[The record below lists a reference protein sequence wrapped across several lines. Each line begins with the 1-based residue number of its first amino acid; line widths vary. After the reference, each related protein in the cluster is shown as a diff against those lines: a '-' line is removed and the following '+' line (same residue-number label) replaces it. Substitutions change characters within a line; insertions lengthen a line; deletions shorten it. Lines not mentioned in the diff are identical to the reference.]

1 MKICIVGSGAMG
13 GLYGARLIMAGEEVV
28 FVDSH
33 QSVVD
38 KINNQG
44 LHLTGV
50 DGEHW
55 IPAVASTQSSNLHRQ
70 ILFSFIPIPTIPRQR
85 LFMLKTCSMP
95 TVDGVSPSKMAS
107 ATLRNCR
114 KNWEHTEWPGV
125 SATTARHRPLQGT
138 RFIPTP
144 VDLDRRDQQGP
155 E

>member
-38 KINNQG
+38 NINNQG

-55 IPAVASTQSSNLHRQ
+55 IPAVASTQSSD
-70 ILFSFIPIPTIPRQR
+70 FAPATIPRQR
-85 LFMLKTCSMP
+85 LFMPKTCSMP
-95 TVDGVSPSKMAS
+95 AVDGVSPSKMAS

-114 KNWEHTEWPGV
+114 KN
-125 SATTARHRPLQGT
+125 
-138 RFIPTP
+138 
-144 VDLDRRDQQGP
+144 
-155 E
+155 